1 MTMGWVAVALN
12 YVEIVWVIASVALVQ
27 ILYAATARTFATLP
41 KFVSKGESSYICLSH
56 HLGP

>member
-1 MTMGWVAVALN
+1 MAMGWVAVALN

-41 KFVSKGESSYICLSH
+41 KFVSKRKSAYTYLII
-56 HLGP
+56 

>member
-1 MTMGWVAVALN
+1 MGWVAVALN

-41 KFVSKGESSYICLSH
+41 KFVSKRKSAYTYLII
-56 HLGP
+56 